1 MMLQLPFYNPPNR
14 VVKVLLYTEV
24 SVPLFDQSTLCE
36 VRTPF
41 ASKKNNSDTSMFE
54 LQGTDQPANFVGSNV
69 ERNTDDKEALSS
81 LLPEIHFEFSL
92 FM

>member
-1 MMLQLPFYNPPNR
+1 
-14 VVKVLLYTEV
+14 
-24 SVPLFDQSTLCE
+24 
-36 VRTPF
+36 
-41 ASKKNNSDTSMFE
+41 MFE

-69 ERNTDDKEALSS
+69 ERNTDDKKALSS